1 MILKVETKGYLDL
14 KDGRVDITDPCY
26 NKDVWCRMNAVKVR
40 PGIYRCR
47 YYMGVSFEEEDRKL
61 CVESKMSPDMIKYME
76 SDCSRRCFV
85 TEIQLKG
92 RSFQLNSNKW
102 KLLGKICVDAG
113 MAGFFTDKP
122 DFNDE
127 QWDDLWSYIKGQEPS
142 CAYLKPELGFWTE
155 SGYGDGTYE
164 VYAIEEDGEIIALK
178 IEF

>member
-1 MILKVETKGYLDL
+1 MVLKVKTKGYLDL

-47 YYMGVSFEEEDRKL
+47 YYMGFSFEEDDKKL
-61 CVESKMSPDMIKYME
+61 CKESEMSPEMIKKME

-85 TEIQLKG
+85 AEIQLKG
-92 RSFQLNSNKW
+92 RSFQLNSRNW
-102 KLLGKICVDAG
+102 KSIGKICVDAG
-113 MAGFFTDKP
+113 MAGFFIDKP

-127 QWDDLWSYIKGQEPS
+127 QWDDFYSYIIGQKSS

-164 VYAIEEDGEIIALK
+164 VYAIKENGEIIALK